1 MKTPPKKA
9 TGDESEMFREKPMEK
24 HGVAQI
30 LSGKQWKPYIYII
43 YIYRNIGI
51 YRNI

>member
-30 LSGKQWKPYIYII
+30 LSGKQWKPYIYIYNI
-43 YIYRNIGI
+43 YIGI
-51 YRNI
+51 